1 MGGDGA
7 IRAEV
12 LAHLKRDAIVEIEG
26 HAMCL
31 ILNLI
36 RKEVDEKEVF
46 TVVHK
51 MKGIFTT
58 SCITSL

>member
-1 MGGDGA
+1 MGDDGA
-7 IRAEV
+7 LRAAV
-12 LAHLKRDAIVEIEG
+12 FAHLRRDAIVEIEG

-31 ILNLI
+31 ILTLI

-51 MKGIFTT
+51 MKGK
-58 SCITSL
+58 LQPLA